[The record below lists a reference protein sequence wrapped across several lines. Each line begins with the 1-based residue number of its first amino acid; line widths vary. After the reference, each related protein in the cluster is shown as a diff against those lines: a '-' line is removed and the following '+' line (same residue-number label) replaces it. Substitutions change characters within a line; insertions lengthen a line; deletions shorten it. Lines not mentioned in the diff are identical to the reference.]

1 MPCTT
6 ILVGK
11 NASYDGST
19 IIARNEDSPN
29 GQFTAKKTIV
39 VHPDEQPRHYRSVLS
54 HVELDLVPYLKNML
68 KRGKA
73 DNYFTAQELSALS
86 VNGMNVGW
94 ETIGTFRH
102 TMEMRGLRLTAYRK
116 AA

>member
-1 MPCTT
+1 M
-6 ILVGK
+6 IYSVGSK
-11 NASYDGST
+11 YIYPGPGGST
-19 IIARNEDSPN
+19 LWKDGAPSPD
-29 GQFTAKKTIV
+29 GV
-39 VHPDEQPRHYRSVLS
+39 WR